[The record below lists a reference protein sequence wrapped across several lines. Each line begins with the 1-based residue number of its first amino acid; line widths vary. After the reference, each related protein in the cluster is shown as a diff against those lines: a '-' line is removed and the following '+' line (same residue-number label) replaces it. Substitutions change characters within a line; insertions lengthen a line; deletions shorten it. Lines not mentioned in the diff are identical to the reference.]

1 MQKLKLT
8 KTLEIKFKTNLTNLS
23 IGIDSPETI
32 LFSPISP
39 FSLFVAICSCLPP
52 SVEFGSAEVRK
63 NQVFT
68 MDMWSCMLWLTKMD
82 VLSCILWLL
91 FTRVFVMALSTFSRG
106 RKQPLPLGSHLIRW
120 LENSWNWVKNLKSIG
135 KLAKIHGP
143 ISTLKFGEVNTVVV
157 SSATMT
163 KCILKDHDSSFY
175 NWIGKDAIFPCQH
188 HEFEIVILPVSTT

>member
-8 KTLEIKFKTNLTNLS
+8 KILEIKFKTNLTNLS

-39 FSLFVAICSCLPP
+39 CSLFVAICSCLPP

-106 RKQPLPLGSHLIRW
+106 RKQPLPLGSTPYPL
-120 LENSWNWVKNLKSIG
+120 IG
-135 KLAKIHGP
+135 KL
-143 ISTLKFGEVNTVVV
+143 LELGE
-157 SSATMT
+157 
-163 KCILKDHDSSFY
+163 K
-175 NWIGKDAIFPCQH
+175 P
-188 HEFEIVILPVSTT
+188 

>member
-39 FSLFVAICSCLPP
+39 FSLFVAICSCLPQ

-68 MDMWSCMLWLTKMD
+68 MDMLSCMLWLTKMD
-82 VLSCILWLL
+82 V
-91 FTRVFVMALSTFSRG
+91 
-106 RKQPLPLGSHLIRW
+106 
-120 LENSWNWVKNLKSIG
+120 
-135 KLAKIHGP
+135 
-143 ISTLKFGEVNTVVV
+143 
-157 SSATMT
+157 
-163 KCILKDHDSSFY
+163 
-175 NWIGKDAIFPCQH
+175 
-188 HEFEIVILPVSTT
+188 